1 MSWFVRVCNR
11 DIKVEG
17 RLIRIARIDGEKYCF
32 LDDPEP
38 VVKALRNCG
47 TRIDI
52 FTFLQRLPE
61 TEPRYKYPFEWDN
74 FAALPVS
81 TFDHWWNSQIR
92 SYARNR
98 ARQGEKKGVTVRE
111 APFDDALVEGICEV
125 FNETKVRQGRPNLHY
140 GLDLEA
146 TRRWAGSFLERSV
159 FVGAYF
165 EDRLI
170 GFAKLV
176 VDLSGTQANLMNIE
190 AMMRHREKAP
200 TNALIAGSVRA
211 CADRGIAYL
220 VYQRMVYGNKEDD
233 GLVRFKKDN
242 GFQQVNLPRYYVPH
256 TPLGGLALRCGL
268 HHPLK
273 ERLPE
278 SVAAKLRE
286 LRNAWYNRKLHSE
299 GGGL

>member
-1 MSWFVRVCNR
+1 VKCGGDELR
-11 DIKVEG
+11 VEG
-17 RLIRIARIDGEKYCF
+17 RLIKIAH
-32 LDDPEP
+32 LDTDRYDSLRSPEDVLAEIRRLP
-38 VVKALRNCG
+38 RRV
-47 TRIDI
+47 DI
-52 FTFLQRLPE
+52 FTFVEIMPD
-61 TEPRYKYPFEWDN
+61 TTPRFGFHMEMDN
-74 FAALPVS
+74 AAVLPVS